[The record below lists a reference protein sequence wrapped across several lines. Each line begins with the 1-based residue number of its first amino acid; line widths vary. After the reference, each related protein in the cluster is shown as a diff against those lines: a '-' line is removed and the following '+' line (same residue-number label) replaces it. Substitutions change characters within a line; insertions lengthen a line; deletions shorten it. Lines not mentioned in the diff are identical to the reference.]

1 MFQTLKNAWRTKE
14 IRGKILFTLL
24 ILLLYRVGTVIPVP
38 FVDANTFSNT
48 FGDTILA
55 YMDTLSGGALGAAT
69 LFALGVQPYINSSI
83 IIQLL
88 AIVFPKL
95 GEIAKNDKK
104 KMNFITRVVT
114 MILAVV
120 TAVGYY
126 YLLRAN
132 GSLSITAIH
141 STRGW
146 LYAVVIVAC
155 YCAGAALIM
164 WLAERINEKG
174 IGNGISLILF
184 ANIVASVPGFVYRLV
199 QFVIDT
205 YSYKEYNE
213 ALTNA
218 WLYPL
223 VATVF
228 AVIFIAFMVALIVFV
243 ILVTGSER
251 RIPIQYAKK
260 VVGRK
265 MYGGQSSN
273 LPIKLNMTG
282 VMPIIFAS
290 SIVSL
295 VPTIITLCQPEVDT
309 FWYKVNNV
317 FASDGFIYPTLLFVL
332 IIAFA
337 YFYTQITFD
346 PMEVANNLQK
356 QGGAIPGIRQGR
368 PTALYIKKILN
379 KVTLVGALFLGF
391 IAVLP
396 VILGPHAIDHLLTW
410 IQSAQFA
417 DPTSSSNAS
426 YIASIVANLSSVFT
440 FGGTTLLIMVGV
452 AIETFRE
459 LEAQLTMRNYKGFL
473 N

>member
-55 YMDTLSGGALGAAT
+55 YMNTLSGGALGAAT
-69 LFALGVQPYINSSI
+69 LFALGVSPYINASI

-141 STRGW
+141 SNIGW
-146 LYAVVIVAC
+146 LYAIVIVAC

-184 ANIVASVPGFVYRLV
+184 ANIVASVPPFVYKLV

-205 YSYKEYNE
+205 YSYKEANA

-223 VATVF
+223 VATIF
-228 AVIFIAFMVALIVFV
+228 AVVFLAFMVALIVFV

-251 RIPIQYAKK
+251 RIPVQYAKK

-265 MYGGQSSN
+265 MYGGQSSH

-295 VPTIITLCQPEVDT
+295 APTIIALCQPEVDT

-317 FASDGFIYPTLLFVL
+317 LASDGFIYPTLLFVL

-337 YFYTQITFD
+337 YFYSQITFD
-346 PMEVANNLQK
+346 PMEVSNNLQR

-368 PTALYIKKILN
+368 PTAMYIKKILN
-379 KVTLVGALFLGF
+379 KVTLVGALFLGV

-396 VILGPHAIDHLLTW
+396 VILGPHAIEHLLRW
-410 IQSAQFA
+410 IQSAQFVN
-417 DPTSSSNAS
+417 PTDASSAS
-426 YIASIVANLSSVFT
+426 YIESYVASLSSVFT

>member
-1 MFQTLKNAWRTKE
+1 MFQTLKNAWRTQE

-24 ILLLYRVGTVIPVP
+24 ILLLYRIGTVIPVP
-38 FVDANTFSNT
+38 FVDANNFSSA

-55 YMDTLSGGALGAAT
+55 YMDTLAGGSLSAAT
-69 LFALGVQPYINSSI
+69 LFALGVSPYINASI

-104 KMNFITRVVT
+104 KMNFITRIVT
-114 MILAVV
+114 MVLAVV
-120 TAVGYY
+120 TAIGYY
-126 YLLRAN
+126 FLLKTY
-132 GSLSITAIH
+132 GQLSLTAVH
-141 STRGW
+141 SNIGW
-146 LYAVVIVAC
+146 LYAIVIVAC

-164 WLAERINEKG
+164 WLAERINERG

-184 ANIVASVPGFVYRLV
+184 ANIISVVPPFIYQLFKLVYT
-199 QFVIDT
+199 T
-205 YSYKEYNE
+205 YGYGGVNE
-213 ALTNA
+213 KLTNA
-218 WLYPL
+218 WAYPL
-223 VATVF
+223 VSTIF
-228 AVIFIAFMVALIVFV
+228 AVVFLVFMVALIVFV

-251 RIPIQYAKK
+251 RIPVQYAKK

-265 MYGGQSSN
+265 MYGGQSSH

-295 VPTIITLCQPEVDT
+295 VPTILALCQVEET
-309 FWYKVNNV
+309 SFWGKVNSV
-317 FASDGFIYPTLLFVL
+317 LAADGFVYPTILFIL

-337 YFYTQITFD
+337 YFYSQITFD
-346 PMEVANNLQK
+346 PMEVANNLQR
-356 QGGAIPGIRQGR
+356 QGGAVPGIRQGR
-368 PTALYIKKILN
+368 PTALHIKKILN
-379 KVTLVGALFLGF
+379 KVTLVGALFLGI

-396 VILGPHAIDHLLTW
+396 VILGPHAIEHLLRWLVTGYY
-410 IQSAQFA
+410 S
-417 DPTSSSNAS
+417 DPSTYSSSIEAS
-426 YIASIVANLSSVFT
+426 VSSLSSVFT

-452 AIETFRE
+452 AIETYRE